1 MQAPVQ
7 LSLLEIPGWEAAP
20 KETTG
25 EMLAEAGA
33 KKVLL
38 NEESGWL
45 EKAMTEIRLLASSG
59 QPFNTDDLHFRVPPP
74 KHFKSFG
81 AVMLMARRSLPIE
94 QIGWEKSIRKEA
106 HARMIPLYRGKK
118 A

>member
-20 KETTG
+20 KEATG

-59 QPFNTDDLHFRVPPP
+59 MKFSSDDLHARIPPP
-74 KHFKSFG
+74 KHFNSFG
-81 AVMLMARRSLPIE
+81 AVIRTAKGQWIIQQVGWMKSARP
-94 QIGWEKSIRKEA
+94 EA
-106 HARMIPLYRGKK
+106 HSRMIPVYQRRT

>member
-20 KETTG
+20 KEATG
-25 EMLAEAGA
+25 EELASTGA

-38 NEESGWL
+38 NEGSEWL
-45 EKAMTEIRLLASSG
+45 EKAMTELRLMASSG
-59 QPFNTDDLHFRVPPP
+59 MKFSADELHFRVPPP
-74 KHFKSFG
+74 KHFNSFG
-81 AVMLMARRSLPIE
+81 AVIRMAKKSLGLE
-94 QIGWEKSIRKEA
+94 QTGWEKSLRREA
-106 HARMIPLYRGKK
+106 HARMIPVYRGKK